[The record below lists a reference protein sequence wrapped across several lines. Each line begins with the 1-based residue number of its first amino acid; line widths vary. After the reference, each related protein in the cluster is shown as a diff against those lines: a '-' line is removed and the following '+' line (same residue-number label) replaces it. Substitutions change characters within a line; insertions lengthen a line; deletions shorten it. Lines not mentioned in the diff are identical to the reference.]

1 VHKSSS
7 HKNHFSCGRN
17 SPMSLSGWRILAGR
31 LVIPSVM
38 KLSIYRHFSGV
49 PMCTD
54 GSVPLIH
61 ANTAFD
67 FPCPPHP
74 AATGRGEV

>member
-7 HKNHFSCGRN
+7 HKNHFSCRRN

-38 KLSIYRHFSGV
+38 KLSIYRHFFR
-49 PMCTD
+49 CTQVYWRL
-54 GSVPLIH
+54 SP
-61 ANTAFD
+61 F
-67 FPCPPHP
+67 
-74 AATGRGEV
+74 